1 MKNLLISISDMMLLR
16 KQFLIEAAMD
26 EQENMAQIE
35 HSWHIDTINNLL
47 AGIAYPISSQRN

>member
-1 MKNLLISISDMMLLR
+1 MMLLR